1 MGAFLALPFVLLN
14 AFAGL
19 VAAVWLAFEGEWLAI
34 GLGVSGILSGP
45 FLLGLLLLPGMVFA
59 APAAKA
65 LEKGMTITF
74 ATFPVFSLVYTFTV
88 FAVWGI
94 VIFAYFM
101 QSLSGSLVL
110 PTALWSYAVASG
122 PVAFLASKE
131 RDNPYS
137 QLSAII
143 FCVTCAVA
151 MVFAFNESHD
161 WITLTY
167 IFLAGAL
174 FALGISMRG
183 LIIRPNTELSYARPV
198 ESPPRSKTPV
208 PSSPEENPTA
218 NKREFSIGD
227 YVVYPTHGVGRV
239 QGISAVEAA
248 GYSLQVIEVIFEENQ
263 TKLSIPLNKASS
275 SGLRKLCTT
284 ESFLP
289 AMDTLKGRARIKR
302 TTWSRRAQEYE
313 AKINSG
319 DPVQIAEVVRDLFR
333 NSGQPDQSFGERQIY
348 ELALKRL
355 AAEAGIIYG
364 YDKATA
370 TERLITLMSAKTN

>member
-1 MGAFLALPFVLLN
+1 MGAVLALPFMLLN
-14 AFAGL
+14 AFGGL
-19 VAAVWLAFEGEWLAI
+19 VAAVWLAFEGEWFTIA
-34 GLGVSGILSGP
+34 LGVSGIFSGP
-45 FLLGLLLLPGMVFA
+45 FLLGLLLLPGMVLA

-74 ATFPVFSLVYTFTV
+74 ATFSAFSLLYTFAI

-101 QSLSGSLVL
+101 QNLSGSLAL

-137 QLSAII
+137 QLSATI

-161 WITLTY
+161 WITIAY
-167 IFLAGAL
+167 VFLAGAL
-174 FALGISMRG
+174 FALGISMRS

-198 ESPPRSKTPV
+198 DAPPKPETPI
-208 PSSPEENPTA
+208 PSSPAEKPAAIN
-218 NKREFSIGD
+218 REFSIGD

-239 QGISAVEAA
+239 QGLSAVEAA

-284 ESFLP
+284 ESFQP
-289 AMDTLKGRARIKR
+289 AMDTLKGRALIKR
-302 TTWSRRAQEYE
+302 TMWSRRAQEYE

-333 NSGQPDQSFGERQIY
+333 NAGQPDQSFSERQIY
-348 ELALKRL
+348 EWALKRL
-355 AAEAGIIYG
+355 AAEAAIIYG

-370 TERLITLMSAKTN
+370 TERLITLVSAKTN